1 MGKDTLLCLSKAALP
16 SLLCTYITALRHDA
30 APFSSLSSTSS
41 IYLLILDHY
50 IKHKNVLVLSILI
63 KTSLDCLFPLA
74 SDVFLCSP
82 FQPNN
87 WKILCIVSIFQSPWQ
102 PTTVLL
108 IFLPFTINH
117 YFPGYQSLCR
127 QIHWMVFFLT
137 YWQHL
142 IQLTKFSLKF
152 FLDYLLL
159 LLLLFLTLYS

>member
-127 QIHWMVFFLT
+127 QIYWMVFFLT

-159 LLLLFLTLYS
+159 LLLFLTLYS